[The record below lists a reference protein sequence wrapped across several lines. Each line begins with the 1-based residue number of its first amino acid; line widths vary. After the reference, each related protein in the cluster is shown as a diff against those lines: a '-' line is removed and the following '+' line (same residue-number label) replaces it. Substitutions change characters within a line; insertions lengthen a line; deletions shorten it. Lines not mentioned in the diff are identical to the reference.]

1 MKLSNIKGGGVVP
14 VMNKHGGNM
23 HIRSIYLLYVY
34 IYIHLYVCRLGH
46 ASKHVFRIKCQA
58 CLTWLPR

>member
-1 MKLSNIKGGGVVP
+1 MKLSNIKGGGLVP

-34 IYIHLYVCRLGH
+34 MYIYIHVDGVMRANTFLGSS
-46 ASKHVFRIKCQA
+46 AKLA
-58 CLTWLPR
+58 